1 MSPAFVDT
9 HAHLM
14 DERFAADRG
23 AALSRARAAG
33 VVRILEIADQPEG
46 WDPALA
52 LCRERPG
59 ELRCSLG
66 LHPYHV
72 DRFSEDLAG
81 ELVRRA
87 KLPEVAAAGE
97 FGLDYAR
104 CPIAPEVQRRFLPR
118 LLEAA
123 GAAGLPV
130 VLHCRDAYADLFE
143 ILRAVYGGRRPR
155 GRYHGVLHCFSA
167 GVAEAETAVALGF
180 AIGVDGPVTYPKNE
194 ALRRGVRAAGLE
206 AVVLETDSPYLPP
219 QSRRGQRNEPQSIP
233 EIADAVAAALGR
245 TRAEVAAATTE
256 NAREL
261 FGFSGI

>member
-1 MSPAFVDT
+1 VSPAFVDT
-9 HAHLM
+9 HAHLT
-14 DERFAADRG
+14 DARFAADRD
-23 AALSRARAAG
+23 AALARARAAG
-33 VVRILEIADQPEG
+33 VVRILEIADEPDA
-46 WDPALA
+46 WDRALA
-52 LCRERPG
+52 LCRERPQ

-72 DRFSEDLAG
+72 DRFSEELA
-81 ELVRRA
+81 EDLVRRA

-104 CPIAPEVQRRFLPR
+104 CPIPPEAQRRVLPK

-123 GAAGLPV
+123 GATGLPV
-130 VLHCRDAYADLFE
+130 VLHCRDAYADLFD

-167 GVAEAETAVALGF
+167 GAAEAETAVRLGF
-180 AIGVDGPVTYPKNE
+180 AIGVDGPVTYPKND
-194 ALRRGVRAAGLE
+194 ALRGGVRAAGL
-206 AVVLETDSPYLPP
+206 ASVVLETDSPYLPP

-233 EIADAVAAALGR
+233 EIADAVAAVFGR
-245 TRAEVAAATTE
+245 TLAEIAAVTTE

-261 FGFSGI
+261 FGFAGI